1 MTRFVIGCVAA
12 AVAMFI
18 LGFILYGSPLSMLA
32 YATASDAANASV
44 QNALAANL
52 PKTGTYIVPWPNSA
66 EGTVLYGRGPV
77 ATIHYNTGGF
87 SLADP
92 SAMIGGFIH
101 MLVSVTVL
109 GLALLLVAARVADFA
124 SRARMVVY
132 FTLAAS
138 IYITLAD
145 PIWGHQDWIYSVYH
159 FVADFIILAAGG
171 IVIARW
177 FLPRPVS
184 A

>member
-1 MTRFVIGCVAA
+1 MGRMRMTRFVIGCVAA

-92 SAMIGGFIH
+92 SAMIGGRSEEH
-101 MLVSVTVL
+101 P
-109 GLALLLVAARVADFA
+109 
-124 SRARMVVY
+124 Y
-132 FTLAAS
+132 E
-138 IYITLAD
+138 
-145 PIWGHQDWIYSVYH
+145 
-159 FVADFIILAAGG
+159 
-171 IVIARW
+171 
-177 FLPRPVS
+177 LPSLMRHSYAVFCLKQKKT
-184 A
+184 